1 MALGEIY
8 VKDLGMSPLH
18 NSRPILTL
26 PGPQL
31 SWTTVFVI
39 EYLGPILIHLSFL
52 FLRPYIYSNS
62 QPLSASQKLAMAMIV
77 LHFIKREYETLYIH
91 KFSLSTMP
99 FRNIFK
105 NSAHYWLLSGLN
117 IAYWI
122 YAPNSYTARSGQNV
136 DYMNM
141 VGIALYI
148 FGELSNLHTHIT
160 LSNLRS
166 PGGTERG
173 IPQGYGFN
181 MVTCPNYMFELIAWT
196 GIALVSKSWAVLI
209 FSVVAWAQMH
219 QWAIK
224 KERALRSEFPDKYKK
239 KKYVLIPGPDAVI
252 KAFTG

>member
-1 MALGEIY
+1 MG
-8 VKDLGMSPLH
+8 
-18 NSRPILTL
+18 
-26 PGPQL
+26 
-31 SWTTVFVI
+31 
-39 EYLGPILIHLSFL
+39 
-52 FLRPYIYSNS
+52 
-62 QPLSASQKLAMAMIV
+62 MIV

-99 FRNIFK
+99 FRKIFK

-122 YAPNSYTARSGQNV
+122 YAPNSYTARSGQKL

-141 VGIALYI
+141 AGIVLYI

-173 IPQGYGFN
+173 IPRGYGFN

-196 GIALVSKSWAVLI
+196 GVALVSKSSAVLI
-209 FSVVAWAQMH
+209 FNVVAWAQMH